1 MKKRNILILAFLA
14 VIIFGSSIAFTKEPP
29 AKVYRYKVIKIQD
42 GDTFT
47 ATDGNLKFRVRIVGM
62 DAPEKRQPYGKVASH
77 RLSEMILNKDVEIT
91 SVGRGMD
98 RYGRILGIVS
108 LGGENIAI
116 NLIKQ
121 GLATYYRPTCQDYPL
136 GQKKY
141 NYDPELYLKAESQAR
156 KEKLNIWKTQVF
168 IYPCK
173 YRKMKK

>member
-1 MKKRNILILAFLA
+1 MKKQCILILVFMA
-14 VIIFGSSIAFTKEPP
+14 VVIVGHPTAEAKEQP
-29 AKVYRYKVIKIQD
+29 AKIYSYKVIKIQD

-62 DAPEKRQPYGKVASH
+62 DAPEKKQPYGKVASH

-108 LGGENIAI
+108 LAGENIAI
-116 NLIKQ
+116 DLINQ

-136 GQKKY
+136 GKKKY
-141 NYDPELYLKAESQAR
+141 NYDPEPYIKAESEA
-156 KEKLNIWKTQVF
+156 KKKKLNIWKDPSF
-168 IYPCK
+168 MYPCK
-173 YRKMKK
+173 FRKRK